1 MEHIFLVGV
10 DVSSSSSTTCTVA
23 WNFGN
28 GYIQTTAVSSAGTN
42 ASNIGIFEYDV
53 PSGYTALCT
62 KG

>member
-1 MEHIFLVGV
+1 MIYFFGWGE
-10 DVSSSSSTTCTVA
+10 SSSSSTTCTFIGTLVMA
-23 WNFGN
+23 T
-28 GYIQTTAVSSAGTN
+28 IQTTAVSSAGTN